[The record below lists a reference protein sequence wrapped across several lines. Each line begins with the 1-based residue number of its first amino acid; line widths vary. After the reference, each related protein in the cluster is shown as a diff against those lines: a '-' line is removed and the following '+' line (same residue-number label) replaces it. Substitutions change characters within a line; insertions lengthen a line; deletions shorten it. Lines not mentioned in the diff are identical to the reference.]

1 MFDSPMNRPHNFC
14 SNPFDMGFMAMNP
27 RRNFYMG
34 VAMATAMPAMPM
46 YPAIPMGYSLFQYN
60 CYPNFGTMTYQPLP
74 YQPYTLPSFNMPG
87 NYTPFG
93 YNNIEP
99 MPFQLPSLNTNN
111 FGALFDLSGL
121 KLPNL
126 QNFFKAPN
134 VNLSEIS
141 STKTSPVS
149 NESIEDI
156 TDSNSDLKPG
166 LFKGALAGKEALVTK
181 ICRKYGVSPQLVASI
196 IGLESGWGTSN
207 LAMHNNFG
215 GYRAAGD
222 LGKNEKGFGYFSTP
236 EKGLEA
242 MIKNLAGYTRY
253 SDVSKV
259 DFANLDNI
267 GRHYCEEGVWAERV
281 RKMYNSRV
289 KQYSAVC

>member
-1 MFDSPMNRPHNFC
+1 
-14 SNPFDMGFMAMNP
+14 MGL
-27 RRNFYMG
+27 
-34 VAMATAMPAMPM
+34 AMATAMPAMPM
-46 YPAIPMGYSLFQYN
+46 YPTMPLGMSLFQFN
-60 CYPNFGTMTYQPLP
+60 CYPGFGTLTPQIIP
-74 YQPYTLPSFNMPG
+74 YQPYTPPSFNMPG

-99 MPFQLPSLNTNN
+99 MAFQLPTPNTGN

-126 QNFFKAPN
+126 QNFLKVPN
-134 VNLSEIS
+134 INISNIS
-141 STKTSPVS
+141 SNS
-149 NESIEDI
+149 NNSAEEI
-156 TDSNSDLKPG
+156 TDTGGDLKPG

-181 ICRKYGVSPQLVASI
+181 ICRKYNVSPQLVASI

-253 SDVSKV
+253 KDVSKV

-267 GRHYCEEGVWAERV
+267 GKHYCEEGVWAERV
-281 RKMYNSRV
+281 RDMYNSRV
-289 KQYSAVC
+289 KQYSAIC